1 MSKTL
6 VIGANGQIGKQLVKL
21 LCAENSPV
29 KAMIRHSQ
37 QAPFFQ
43 DLGAETMIT
52 DLDAP
57 LPDDAFADCDKV
69 VFTAGSGG
77 KTGADKTIL
86 IDLWGAVK
94 AIDMA
99 KKHNIKQFVMVS
111 ARDAGNPEA
120 GTEAIKHYNICKH
133 FADEYLLASGVPYT
147 ILRPGKLINDEATG
161 HISTQRTGQA
171 DKDVITRADVA
182 ACIQF
187 CLKHTESIN
196 QIDELYNGD
205 ETIQDAFINSVSGRL
220 G

>member
-6 VIGANGQIGKQLVKL
+6 VIGANGQIGKQLIKL
-21 LCAENSPV
+21 LCADDNQV
-29 KAMIRHSQ
+29 KAMIRDSQ
-37 QAPFFQ
+37 QAAYFQ
-43 DLGAETMIT
+43 ELGAETIIA
-52 DLDAP
+52 DLESP
-57 LPDDAFADCDKV
+57 LPETAFEDCDKV

-111 ARDAGNPEA
+111 ARDAGNPET

-133 FADEYLLASGVPYT
+133 FADNYLLASGVPYT
-147 ILRPGKLINDEATG
+147 ILRPGKLIDDKATG
-161 HISTQRTGQA
+161 HISTQRTGEA

-182 ACIQF
+182 ACIHY
-187 CLKHTESIN
+187 CLNHTESIN
-196 QIDELYNGD
+196 QIDELYNGND
-205 ETIQDAFINSVSGRL
+205 TIPQAFINSVSGRL